1 MPVVMEWDA
10 FRTITSSFAVR
21 GAWAILSIV
30 EFEVVQSI
38 PFHSGETYQI
48 TAKYMESLSE

>member
-30 EFEVVQSI
+30 ELEVVQSI